1 MPSAEAL
8 REEDRRVRQ
17 LQVAVSLTLNVIAQ
31 TDMEAARAW
40 EMVWATRRMALHLF
54 PGKELAFDLIY
65 LPRFL
70 RLLDERYPGNGEV
83 ARLLRS

>member
-1 MPSAEAL
+1 MPDPDAL

-17 LQVAVSLTLNVIAQ
+17 LQLAVALALNVIAQ
-31 TDMEAARAW
+31 TDVPLAEAWA
-40 EMVWATRRMALHLF
+40 MVRATRRAALRLF

-70 RLLDERYPGNGEV
+70 RLVASRYPGSAATV
-83 ARLLRS
+83 PLLAP

>member
-8 REEDRRVRQ
+8 RDEDRRIRQ
-17 LQVAVSLTLNVIAQ
+17 LQVAVSLALSVIAQ
-31 TDMEAARAW
+31 TDVDAERAW
-40 EMVWATRRMALHLF
+40 EMVWATRRMALRLF
-54 PGKELAFDLIY
+54 PGKEFAFDLIY

-83 ARLLRS
+83 ARLLHS